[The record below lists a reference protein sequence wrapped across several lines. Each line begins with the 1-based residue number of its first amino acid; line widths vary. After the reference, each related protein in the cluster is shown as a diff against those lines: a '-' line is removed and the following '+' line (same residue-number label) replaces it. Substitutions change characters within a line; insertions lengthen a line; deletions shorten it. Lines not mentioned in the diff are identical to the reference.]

1 MEGEPEQEHVV
12 HSILEV
18 KFPHVENISN
28 LNSEETLFL
37 VQWSCECCRG
47 EESQKWLT
55 LRQLV
60 QDYSVAEVK
69 IRMIEDS
76 AKKQIKEQETR
87 KQAAQLM
94 SYLLFTDIDDLGDAN
109 QTKNFVAVDY
119 ESDN

>member
-1 MEGEPEQEHVV
+1 
-12 HSILEV
+12 
-18 KFPHVENISN
+18 
-28 LNSEETLFL
+28 
-37 VQWSCECCRG
+37 
-47 EESQKWLT
+47 
-55 LRQLV
+55 
-60 QDYSVAEVK
+60 
-69 IRMIEDS
+69 MIEDS